1 MVEMHLAAAAATG
14 TGSLKVGYMVLGLP
28 TESLMSQAG
37 LELTLKLK
45 KTLNSRSSWLL
56 LPRVEITGGC
66 YPARGIR
73 WG

>member
-37 LELTLKLK
+37 LELTL
-45 KTLNSRSSWLL
+45 
-56 LPRVEITGGC
+56 
-66 YPARGIR
+66 
-73 WG
+73 